1 MTAKRPASAPRPG
14 RLARLRAWL
23 RRDRGAM
30 ALELSTVMP
39 LAFLMLFALIQGGVW
54 FHGRS
59 VAHHAAQQALD
70 AQRAYNAAPGA
81 GQAAARDFLERMG
94 GSLSSA
100 RIEIEDNGDQVS
112 VQVTGDVI
120 NLVPGWDGHVN
131 QRVQAPKEKFR
142 Q

>member
-1 MTAKRPASAPRPG
+1 MKLPRRFPVPRPAWR
-14 RLARLRAWL
+14 ARIREQLRE
-23 RRDRGAM
+23 DRGAM
-30 ALELSTVMP
+30 ALELSMVVP
-39 LAFLMLFALIQGGVW
+39 LAFLMLFALIQGGVY

-81 GQAAARDFLERMG
+81 GQTAARDFLARMG
-94 GSLSSA
+94 GSLSGASVQV
-100 RIEIEDNGDQVS
+100 EDDGNQVS
-112 VQVTGDVI
+112 VEVQGSVI
-120 NLVPGWDGHVN
+120 NLVPGWDGHVD

>member
-1 MTAKRPASAPRPG
+1 
-14 RLARLRAWL
+14 
-23 RRDRGAM
+23 M
-30 ALELSTVMP
+30 ALELSMVVP
-39 LAFLMLFALIQGGVW
+39 LAFLMLFALIQGGLY

-81 GQAAARDFLERMG
+81 GQTAARDFLARMG
-94 GSLSSA
+94 GSLSGASVQV
-100 RIEIEDNGDQVS
+100 EDNGNQVS
-112 VQVTGDVI
+112 VEVQGSVI
-120 NLVPGWDGHVN
+120 NLVPGWDGHID